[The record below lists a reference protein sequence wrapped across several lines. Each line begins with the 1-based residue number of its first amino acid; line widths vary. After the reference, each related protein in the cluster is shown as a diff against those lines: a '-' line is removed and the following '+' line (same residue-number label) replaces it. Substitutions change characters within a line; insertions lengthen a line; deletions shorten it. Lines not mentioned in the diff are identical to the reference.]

1 MRIIINENT
10 DPFFN
15 LASEQYLLDSDIDSA
30 FVLWRN
36 APAVIIGTNQNA
48 YAEINLDFVEQNG
61 IKVVR
66 RLTGGGAVF
75 HDLGN
80 LNYTFV
86 TPHKENSDIDFA
98 RFCNPVIDFLKS
110 LGCDASLSGRN
121 DIIVSEKKVS
131 GSAQT
136 VRNGKTMHHGTLLFS
151 SDLSHIALSL
161 NVNKDKLKAKG
172 IKSVSSRVGNIIDFV
187 SEKYSTMDVNEF
199 KKCLADYITSHSEFE
214 CALEPFSEREIEA
227 IRKLADEKYSSWE
240 WNFGRS
246 KSFEKV
252 VSKRFGFGIVEISY
266 TLDGG
271 EISALSI
278 NGDFFGKKE
287 ITELASLL
295 IGARFEREELQLV
308 LSGAD
313 VGEYI
318 SGATCDDLVM
328 LLLQ

>member
-1 MRIIINENT
+1 MLLIINDSNNAYY
-10 DPFFN
+10 N
-15 LASEQYLLDSDIDSA
+15 LAAEEYLIDNFDEDI
-30 FVLWRN
+30 VMLWRN
-36 APAVIIGTNQNA
+36 DNTVVVGKNQNTIE
-48 YAEINLDFVEQNG
+48 EIDSRYVEEHG
-61 IKVVR
+61 ISVVR

-80 LNYTFV
+80 LNYTFIA
-86 TPHKENSDIDFA
+86 PHTENSSIDFA

-121 DIIVSEKKVS
+121 DIVVSEKKVS

-187 SEKYSTMDVNEF
+187 DEKYSKMDVNEF
-199 KKCLADYITSHSEFE
+199 KNLLADYITEHSELE
-214 CALEPFSEREIEA
+214 CTLDPFSKSEIEA
-227 IRKLADEKYSSWE
+227 ISKLSDEKYSQWD
-240 WNFGRS
+240 WNFGKS
-246 KSFEKV
+246 KSFEKT
-252 VSKRFGFGIVEISY
+252 VSKRFGYGIVEISY

-271 EISALSI
+271 KISAISI

-287 ITELASLL
+287 VSALAEML

-308 LSGAD
+308 LSAAD

-318 SGATCDDLVM
+318 SGAVFGDIVD
-328 LLLQ
+328 LLLL

>member
-1 MRIIINENT
+1 MRIIINNNT

-15 LASEQYLLDSDIDSA
+15 LASEQYLLDSDVDSA
-30 FVLWRN
+30 FMLWRN
-36 APAVIIGTNQNA
+36 APAVIIGSNQNA
-48 YAEINLDFVEQNG
+48 YAEINLDYVEKNG

-80 LNYTFV
+80 LNYTFI
-86 TPHKENSDIDFA
+86 TPHRENSNIDFA
-98 RFCNPVIDFLKS
+98 RFCNPVIDFLKH

-121 DIIVSEKKVS
+121 DIVVSEKKVS

-151 SDLSHIALSL
+151 SDLSHVALSL

-187 SEKYSTMDVNEF
+187 DGKFSQMDVNEF
-199 KKCLADYITSHSEFE
+199 KNLLADYITEHSELE
-214 CALEPFSEREIEA
+214 CTLDPFSESEIEA
-227 IRKLADEKYSSWE
+227 ISKLSDEKYSKWD
-240 WNFGRS
+240 WNFGKS
-246 KSFEKV
+246 KSFEKT
-252 VSKRFGFGIVEISY
+252 VSKRFGYGIVEISY

-271 EISALSI
+271 KISAISI

-287 ITELASLL
+287 VSALAEML

-308 LSGAD
+308 LSAAD

-318 SGATCDDLVM
+318 SGAVFSDIVD
-328 LLLQ
+328 LLLL